1 MATHTATNLT
11 SSETRVTECTEFPPN
26 VHSPGLYSGNYTDRD
41 HQMYTL
47 PNLEIQMVLIFII
60 TQAFYYVFRYF
71 GVPRF
76 SCQII
81 TGIILSP
88 TLLGHY
94 NFFKN
99 FLFNVNSQESL
110 GLLAELGY
118 GLFMFLVGVKMDLGM
133 IKRTGKKGLYTGV
146 ACVVAPLL
154 VSMAVQATLNAKM
167 FSLTRH
173 ERFELPF
180 VTQLHSITPFPVVA
194 CLLEELKI
202 LNSEIG
208 RLGMSAALVSDMI
221 SVFLQFMGQVARI
234 GKVSIEP
241 RDMITAIAIAV
252 GYVTIVI
259 IIIRPIMLWM
269 IRQTPE
275 NRPVKKGYVNMT
287 IILVLLSGLFSHL
300 YGQGFYFGPFI
311 FGLAVPAGPPLGS
324 AIEEK
329 LNMFVSDVLL
339 PIFVTTSAMRTN
351 FWSLDHFLTD
361 QFAQINGILM
371 LVALVTKFIASLT
384 VPLYCKMPFVDALSI
399 AFILSC
405 KGIVNLASYTD
416 FRDSQDISESAFALA
431 MTSVIV
437 TATLMPI
444 LVNFLYDPS
453 RKYAG
458 YQRRNMMHS
467 KPNSELR
474 ILACIHRSAN
484 MPALINLLDAACP
497 SRDNPI
503 AVYVLHLIELV
514 GRASPIFISHQMQKK
529 STSNTSYSD
538 NVILY
543 FNHFLRENLGAVSL
557 SIFTAISPPK
567 YMHEDICTLALDKL
581 CSLIVLPFHRR
592 WSMDGSVE
600 SEDNSVRNL
609 NCSVLERAP
618 CSVGILVDRGHLG
631 QSTSIVAPESSFSVA
646 IIFLGGK
653 DDREALSF
661 AKRMANDSTISLTV
675 IRLVAANS
683 VACTD
688 WDSVLDTEEM
698 KGFRYNDV
706 GEGFVIYLEE
716 VVKDGPQTAL
726 VLRSMVDE
734 FDLIIVGRR
743 HMVQSQQTAG
753 LSEWSEF
760 PELGTLGDLLASPD
774 INCRASILVI
784 QQQRMMT

>member
-1 MATHTATNLT
+1 MATHTAANLT

-26 VHSPGLYSGNYTDRD
+26 VHSPGLYSRNYTDSD
-41 HQMYTL
+41 NQLYTL

-60 TQAFYYVFRYF
+60 TQAFYFVFRYF

-76 SCQII
+76 TCQII

-94 NFFKN
+94 EFYKN

-110 GLLAELGY
+110 GLLSELGY
-118 GLFMFLVGVKMDLGM
+118 GLFMFLIGVKMDLGM
-133 IKRTGKKGLYTGV
+133 IKRTGKKGFYTGV
-146 ACVVAPLL
+146 ACVVAPL
-154 VSMAVQATLNAKM
+154 VVTMAVQATLNAKM
-167 FSLTRH
+167 FSLTKH
-173 ERFELPF
+173 EQFELPF
-180 VTQLHSITPFPVVA
+180 MTLLHSMTPFPVVA

-208 RLGMSAALVSDMI
+208 RLGMSAALVGDTI
-221 SVFLQFMGQVARI
+221 SVFLQLVGQIPRMGNETHDTR
-234 GKVSIEP
+234 G
-241 RDMITAIAIAV
+241 MIKALAAAV
-252 GYVTIVI
+252 GYIIVVI
-259 IIIRPIMLWM
+259 IIVRPVMLRI

-287 IILVLLSGLFSHL
+287 IILVLLSGLLSHL

-329 LNMFVSDVLL
+329 LNIFVSDVML

-351 FWSLDHFLTD
+351 LWSLEHILTD
-361 QFAQINGILM
+361 SFAQINGILI
-371 LVALVTKFIASLT
+371 LVALVTKFIASLI
-384 VPLYCKMPFVDALSI
+384 VPLYCNMPFVDALSI
-399 AFILSC
+399 AFILCC
-405 KGIVNLASYTD
+405 KGIVNLASYTNL
-416 FRDSQDISESAFALA
+416 RDSQTISESAFALA

-444 LVNFLYDPS
+444 LVNCLYDPS

-458 YQRRNMMHS
+458 YQRRNMMHL

-503 AVYVLHLIELV
+503 AVHVLHLIELV
-514 GRASPIFISHQMQKK
+514 GRASPLFISHQMQKK
-529 STSNTSYSD
+529 STSSTSYSD

-543 FNHFLRENLGAVSL
+543 FNHFVRENLGAVSL

-600 SEDNSVRNL
+600 SEDNS
-609 NCSVLERAP
+609 
-618 CSVGILVDRGHLG
+618 H
-631 QSTSIVAPESSFSVA
+631 
-646 IIFLGGK
+646 
-653 DDREALSF
+653 
-661 AKRMANDSTISLTV
+661 
-675 IRLVAANS
+675 
-683 VACTD
+683 
-688 WDSVLDTEEM
+688 
-698 KGFRYNDV
+698 
-706 GEGFVIYLEE
+706 
-716 VVKDGPQTAL
+716 GPPPL
-726 VLRSMVDE
+726 
-734 FDLIIVGRR
+734 
-743 HMVQSQQTAG
+743 
-753 LSEWSEF
+753 
-760 PELGTLGDLLASPD
+760 
-774 INCRASILVI
+774 
-784 QQQRMMT
+784 